1 MNPTANTESDRI
13 DPTVRAFRQLSPGS
27 QGAVAELVK
36 QLAEREGGR
45 LNFRETSPRS
55 PTPSLADPARLKVS
69 HNFPMSP
76 WSYFQLLQ

>member
-1 MNPTANTESDRI
+1 MNTTANIESDRI
-13 DPTVRAFRQLSPGS
+13 KPAIRALRQLSPVS
-27 QGAVAELVK
+27 QSAVATLVK

-69 HNFPMSP
+69 HNFPMSL
-76 WSYFQLLQ
+76 WLYFQLLQ